1 MIAVYVKPETL
12 TVEQY
17 NKARKGL
24 DDSGANLDGRKH
36 HSCFGED
43 GQLMVFEIW
52 DFQESYDAFGKFL
65 MPTQE
70 VGIVPSSQD
79 IMEVVNLRSDGSSIS
94 EVPIFTVP
102 HSSAVRDT
110 ANG

>member
-17 NKARKGL
+17 NKARQGL
-24 DDSGANLDGRKH
+24 DASGANLDGRKH

-52 DFQESYDAFGKFL
+52 DSQESYDAFATFL
-65 MPTQE
+65 MPVLKE
-70 VGIVPSSQD
+70 IGIVPSTQD
-79 IMEVVNLRSDGSSIS
+79 IMKVTNL
-94 EVPIFTVP
+94 EQ
-102 HSSAVRDT
+102 
-110 ANG
+110 

>member
-24 DDSGANLDGRKH
+24 EGSGANMAGRKH

-43 GQLMVFEIW
+43 GQLAVFEIW
-52 DFQESYDAFGKFL
+52 DSQQSYDAFGQV
-65 MPTQE
+65 PDAYSPR
-70 VGIVPSSQD
+70 GRIVPSSKD
-79 IMEVVNLRSDGSSIS
+79 IMEVVNL
-94 EVPIFTVP
+94 EQ
-102 HSSAVRDT
+102 
-110 ANG
+110 

>member
-1 MIAVYVKPETL
+1 MTPRLARECTPRHEETTVIAVYVKPEAL

-24 DDSGANLDGRKH
+24 DASGANMEGRKH

-52 DFQESYDAFGKFL
+52 DSKESYDAFGTFL
-65 MPTQE
+65 MPVLQE

-79 IMEVVNLRSDGSSIS
+79 IMEVENL
-94 EVPIFTVP
+94 EQ
-102 HSSAVRDT
+102 
-110 ANG
+110 

>member
-1 MIAVYVKPETL
+1 VIAVYVKPEKL

-24 DDSGANLDGRKH
+24 DSSGANMEGRKH

-52 DFQESYDAFGKFL
+52 DSRENYDAFGVFL
-65 MPTQE
+65 MPVLQE

-79 IMEVVNLRSDGSSIS
+79 IMEVVNL
-94 EVPIFTVP
+94 EQ
-102 HSSAVRDT
+102 
-110 ANG
+110 

>member
-12 TVEQY
+12 SVEQY

-24 DDSGANLDGRKH
+24 DASGANMEGRKH

-52 DFQESYDAFGKFL
+52 DSQESYDAFSKFL
-65 MPTQE
+65 IPILQE
-70 VGIVPSSQD
+70 IGIVPSTQD
-79 IMEVVNLRSDGSSIS
+79 IMQVVNL
-94 EVPIFTVP
+94 EQ
-102 HSSAVRDT
+102 
-110 ANG
+110 

>member
-1 MIAVYVKPETL
+1 MWRETSRREESSVIAVYVRPESL

-24 DDSGANLDGRKH
+24 DASGANVEGRKH

-52 DFQESYDAFGKFL
+52 DSQESYDAFGKFL
-65 MPTQE
+65 MPVLQE

-79 IMEVVNLRSDGSSIS
+79 IMEVVHL
-94 EVPIFTVP
+94 EQ
-102 HSSAVRDT
+102 
-110 ANG
+110 